1 MPDLAQRFAENLAHY
16 HEKSGLSQEALA
28 AKAEIHRTQVSE
40 LLRGKQ
46 LPRLDTVIKLSGA
59 LGIPASALVEG
70 MSWEPADQTGK
81 FKLASTVHEKHRK

>member
-59 LGIPASALVEG
+59 LGIPPAALIEG
-70 MSWEPADQTGK
+70 MSWEPAEQTGK
-81 FKLASTVHEKHRK
+81 FKISTPKHKK